1 MVITVKQLVKRAMQ
15 QDTDAFLELMECNTQ
30 DMYKV
35 AKAILKNEEAV
46 ADAMQ
51 ETILVCFE
59 KLDTLQHPKYF
70 KTWLIRILINICN
83 DIIRQNQRQYLMS
96 DVYPEMADPNP
107 VTSNLEFIELLN
119 TLDEKY
125 RLIVVLYY
133 VEGFKISE
141 ISQLLG
147 MSKNTVKTRL
157 SRARKSLKKEYEE
170 INLVKNNS
178 IQKVSERI

>member
-1 MVITVKQLVKRAMQ
+1 MQ

-35 AKAILKNEEAV
+35 AKAILKNEEDV

-59 KLDTLQHPKYF
+59 KLDTLQYPKYF
-70 KTWLIRILINICN
+70 KTWMIRILINICN
-83 DIIRQNQRQYLMS
+83 NMIRQNQRQCLLG

-107 VTSNLEFIELLN
+107 VTSNLEFVELLN
-119 TLDEKY
+119 ALDEKY
-125 RLIVVLYY
+125 RLVVVLYY
-133 VEGFKISE
+133 VEGLKIAEISE
-141 ISQLLG
+141 LLG

-157 SRARKSLKKEYEE
+157 SRARQNLKKEYEE
-170 INLVKNNS
+170 GNLIKNNP
-178 IQKVSERI
+178 IQKVSGRI

>member
-1 MVITVKQLVKRAMQ
+1 MKQLVKRAMQ

-35 AKAILKNEEAV
+35 AKAILKNEEDV

-59 KLDTLQHPKYF
+59 KLDTLQYPKYF
-70 KTWLIRILINICN
+70 KTWMIRILINICN
-83 DIIRQNQRQYLMS
+83 NMIRQNQRQCLLG

-107 VTSNLEFIELLN
+107 VTSNLEFVELLN
-119 TLDEKY
+119 ALDEKY
-125 RLIVVLYY
+125 RLVVVLYY
-133 VEGFKISE
+133 VEGLKIAEISE
-141 ISQLLG
+141 LLG

-157 SRARKSLKKEYEE
+157 SRARQNLKKEYEE
-170 INLVKNNS
+170 GNLIKNNP
-178 IQKVSERI
+178 IQKVSGRI

>member
-1 MVITVKQLVKRAMQ
+1 MQ

-35 AKAILKNEEAV
+35 AKAILKNEEDV

-178 IQKVSERI
+178 IQKVAERI

>member
-35 AKAILKNEEAV
+35 AKAILKNEEDV

>member
-1 MVITVKQLVKRAMQ
+1 MQ
-15 QDTDAFLELMECNTQ
+15 QDKYEFLELMECNTQ

-35 AKAILKNEEAV
+35 AKAILKNEEDV

>member
-1 MVITVKQLVKRAMQ
+1 MQ

-35 AKAILKNEEAV
+35 AKAILKNEEDV
-46 ADAMQ
+46 ADAIQ

-59 KLDTLQHPKYF
+59 KLDTLQYLKYF
-70 KTWLIRILINICN
+70 KTWMIRILINICN

-125 RLIVVLYY
+125 RLVVVLYY
-133 VEGFKISE
+133 VEGLKISE

-170 INLVKNNS
+170 VNLVKNNP
-178 IQKVSERI
+178 IQKVSE

>member
-1 MVITVKQLVKRAMQ
+1 M
-15 QDTDAFLELMECNTQ
+15 
-30 DMYKV
+30 
-35 AKAILKNEEAV
+35 
-46 ADAMQ
+46 
-51 ETILVCFE
+51 
-59 KLDTLQHPKYF
+59 
-70 KTWLIRILINICN
+70 
-83 DIIRQNQRQYLMS
+83 
-96 DVYPEMADPNP
+96 
-107 VTSNLEFIELLN
+107 
-119 TLDEKY
+119 
-125 RLIVVLYY
+125 LYY